1 MAYIIYNETW
11 ESEFDNIVFKRN
23 RVQNTNLNQLKL
35 KLNDTFRKVEKLS
48 RNFETTDDT
57 GVKIKTYLDKKLSK
71 IEGQNSYVV
80 KSYNNNNRSVEK
92 VLIQK
97 AVKTT
102 KQILYDKSLFDQFN
116 EGNAYEV
123 IKSFLFVEKHRPDF
137 EKVNV
142 TIQ

>member
-1 MAYIIYNETW
+1 MQKI
-11 ESEFDNIVFKRN
+11 
-23 RVQNTNLNQLKL
+23 NLNQLKL

-57 GVKIKTYLDKKLSK
+57 SVKIKTYLDKKLSK